1 MSSSECTSKK
11 NGISVKNKYVN
22 LCTKLTYVLK
32 LLSYKT
38 SPQYQPD
45 FEKTYLTENFLMV
58 KRLSLI
64 CLTLG
69 VIARL
74 AAVFY
79 LKETD
84 SIKNYDEYALS
95 NLIILIGHSSF
106 ATLSHINFNNKKA
119 KELIP
124 QCFIIFILMSSMY
137 ISYVN
142 SMHNTKNTLT
152 ALLIGIVASGL
163 FFVLELRTIIFITA
177 IFIASFWMSIIES
190 KIIFFE
196 KVLNISIGA
205 TLGMVLLFI
214 SRYSY
219 YFKSKNFTRLKQLEE
234 KNIEIANLNNQ
245 KTDVLAYVAHDL
257 RTPLSFI
264 KMLTH
269 INPTNISEKEKA
281 EMLEQAVNQAE
292 HTINDL
298 LDALMEHNSGL
309 ETENVKLTEY
319 LAHIVHKWSR
329 QSKRNIV
336 LELPNNPVYANI
348 NRLKMERVMDNLIQN
363 AIKFSGSEKSILI
376 TLNVSDQIEIKV
388 IDNGIGIPDKLI
400 PSIFDQFT
408 SHGRKGLQGER
419 SFGIGLHLSKKII
432 ELHNGKINV
441 SSEEGK
447 GTEFS
452 ILLEHDK

>member
-1 MSSSECTSKK
+1 M
-11 NGISVKNKYVN
+11 
-22 LCTKLTYVLK
+22 LK

-38 SPQYQPD
+38 SPKYQPD
-45 FEKTYLTENFLMV
+45 FEKAFIKDNFQMV
-58 KRLSLI
+58 KRLSLT
-64 CLTLG
+64 CLILG

-74 AAVFY
+74 SAVFY
-79 LKETD
+79 LQQTE
-84 SIKNYDEYALS
+84 SIPNYDEYALS
-95 NLIILIGHSSF
+95 NLIVLIGHSCF
-106 ATLSHINFNNKKA
+106 VLLSYVNFNFKKA
-119 KELIP
+119 KEIIP
-124 QCFIIFILMSSMY
+124 ICFIIFILMSSMY

-163 FFVLELRTIIFITA
+163 FFVLELRTILLITA
-177 IFIASFWMSIIES
+177 VFIGAFWMSIVES
-190 KIIFFE
+190 KIVFFE

-205 TLGMVLLFI
+205 TLGMFLLFV

-219 YFKSKNFTRLKQLEE
+219 YFKSKNFTRLQQLEE
-234 KNIEIANLNNQ
+234 KNREIAALNNQ

-264 KMLTH
+264 KMLTR

-298 LDALMEHNSGL
+298 LDALIERNSGL
-309 ETENVKLTEY
+309 ETENVQLSEY
-319 LAHIVHKWSR
+319 LTHIVQKWTE
-329 QSKRNIV
+329 QSKRNIL
-336 LELPNNPVYANI
+336 LESPTNPVYANI
-348 NRLKMERVMDNLIQN
+348 NRIKMERVMDNLIQN
-363 AIKFSGSEKSILI
+363 ALKFSSSEKSILI
-376 TLNVSDQIEIKV
+376 SFDASEQVEIKV
-388 IDNGIGIPDKLI
+388 IDSGIGIPEDLI
-400 PSIFDQFT
+400 ASIFDQFT

-419 SFGIGLHLSKKII
+419 SLGIGLHLSKKIV
-432 ELHNGKINV
+432 ELHNGEIKV

-452 ILLEHDK
+452 ILLERRPKLHA